1 MVREHTWYGFKYFKI
16 VWLFICTK
24 TRCILVRV
32 LWILGWR
39 VCELRFCKCP
49 LDPLPQ
55 GVSFPRPWWIP
66 ESPGSCWKLP
76 TLSVHSSASLSA
88 PLALV
93 LRILRQC
100 LVIRI
105 QDCYAFCTGQSFYPW
120 IILTFVP
127 GNFFAL
133 KFTVSVVNI
142 RSSLLF
148 KIQLCRVHLFRSFYF
163 DPTYDIIFE
172 VSFFLNI
179 FFRSFE
185 KFILTT
191 YNFIGV
197 LNHFHL
203 M

>member
-1 MVREHTWYGFKYFKI
+1 MSIR
-16 VWLFICTK
+16 
-24 TRCILVRV
+24 
-32 LWILGWR
+32 
-39 VCELRFCKCP
+39 P
-49 LDPLPQ
+49 AAS
-55 GVSFPRPWWIP
+55 GVSSPRPWCVS
-66 ESPGSCWKLP
+66 ESPLCCWKLP
-76 TLSVHSSASLSA
+76 TLSVDLSASLSA

-93 LRILRQC
+93 LRIWRQC

-105 QDCYAFCTGQSFYPW
+105 QDCYAFCTGQSFYPR

-148 KIQLCRVHLFRSFYF
+148 KIQLCRAHLFGSFYF

-179 FFRSFE
+179 FFQAFE

-191 YNFIGV
+191 CNFIGV